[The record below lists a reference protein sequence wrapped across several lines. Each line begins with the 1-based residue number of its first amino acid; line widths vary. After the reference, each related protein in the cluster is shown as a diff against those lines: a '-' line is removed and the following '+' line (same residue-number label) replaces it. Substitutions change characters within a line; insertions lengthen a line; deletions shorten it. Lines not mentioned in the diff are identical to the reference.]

1 MVLCLP
7 RRGRAMITYIISQL
21 GHVLRESMTLTAPS
35 PQVTV
40 NETHYVVSLNG
51 TAHRVRRDRV
61 CDCGG
66 SPQCPCPAIPL
77 VQNYLTGGG
86 QRPPGRH
93 ESTWPETWAAVPTLC
108 PICDCPTIPDR
119 YLNSRAG
126 PGWRCSVTGC
136 EHFWRVRMN
145 PLRRYLAAHPL
156 EPCYPW
162 NGASPAERQAWL
174 EAHTHLPR
182 VVPSQS
188 NGGTDALDRKKE
200 SKGQPRPGA
209 PRPRLDTV
217 RLPRGPERRD
227 DRLPCAGLVGRR
239 R

>member
-1 MVLCLP
+1 
-7 RRGRAMITYIISQL
+7 MIAYVISQL
-21 GHVLRESMTLTAPS
+21 GRVLRESLTLTAPP

-40 NETHYVVSLNG
+40 NQTHYIVTLNG
-51 TAHRVRRDRV
+51 TAHHVRRDRV

-77 VQNYLTGGG
+77 VQDYLASGGP
-86 QRPPGRH
+86 RPQGRY

-119 YLNSRAG
+119 HLNCRAG
-126 PGWRCSVTGC
+126 PGWRCSLSGC

-145 PLRRYLAAHPL
+145 PLRRYLAAHPP

-162 NGASPAERQAWL
+162 NVTSPAERQAWL
-174 EAHTHLPR
+174 EAHTPLPR

-188 NGGTDALDRKKE
+188 N
-200 SKGQPRPGA
+200 
-209 PRPRLDTV
+209 
-217 RLPRGPERRD
+217 
-227 DRLPCAGLVGRR
+227 
-239 R
+239 